1 MSAGVSDELCNT
13 SRGPIV
19 CVYSFDV
26 ADVIADDSTTDGT
39 ADVDTS
45 VDISPICIIC
55 NVGSTRAMNVLCAKV
70 EAERCRHQ
78 LKSLRV
84 FREKIRSEKPSQEV
98 KEAAAEVAAKAAAAE
113 AEAEA
118 AAEAEAEA
126 EAEA

>member
-1 MSAGVSDELCNT
+1 MTKRVVNVTAQDMCNLLEGGLVSYSTMSAGVSDELCNT

-70 EAERCRHQ
+70 EAKRCRHQ

-84 FREKIRSEKPSQEV
+84 
-98 KEAAAEVAAKAAAAE
+98 
-113 AEAEA
+113 
-118 AAEAEAEA
+118 
-126 EAEA
+126 